1 MTNKNEEAF
10 LMKRQRICAL
20 REISPNGMMTF
31 TMDTGTTVLVLNS
44 GNDYYAY
51 QALCPHQEV
60 RLDEGFYD
68 GAVLTC
74 HQHLWQW
81 DVTTGANI
89 GLAEIPLKKYSIKV
103 EGEELFLLDAGEER

>member
-1 MTNKNEEAF
+1 MTNNIEEAS
-10 LMKRQRICAL
+10 LMKRLHICAL
-20 REISPNGMMTF
+20 RDIPPNGMVTF
-31 TMDTGTTVLVLNS
+31 TLDTGTTVLVLNS

-89 GLAEIPLKKYSIKV
+89 GLAEIPLKKYPLTV
-103 EGEELFLLDAGEER
+103 EGEELFLMDAGEE